1 MAGII
6 KAGDGGSGA
15 RARDGV
21 GGNDTT
27 DGSAPGV
34 LTYGDYNT
42 ATDADGQSIYF
53 GGDKGSQGNV
63 YYFGTTA
70 IGDDT
75 EEDITNES
83 EVIESSDGKQ
93 GSRGNDGWGGMNL
106 QRIYYDHSNQ
116 VKRHAEFHGGTYYGH
131 SSSATQTRQIG
142 FIVYNFDSAVIA
154 YGRHVAIGP
163 LDGMYGAASDTSVNG
178 YTNALF
184 FYTEDDTGWLNSQVY
199 TTPPHNTYNNGI
211 VLYTILKCN
220 FHYVAT
226 GTGSG
231 ADIILEAY
239 IIEIPASAL
248 CR

>member
-21 GGNDTT
+21 GGNDSSN
-27 DGSAPGV
+27 GAPYNG
-34 LTYGDYNT
+34 TSGDSNT
-42 ATDADGQSIYF
+42 AGTDADGKPIYF
-53 GGDKGSQGNV
+53 GGDKGNQGNV
-63 YYFGTTA
+63 YYFGA
-70 IGDDT
+70 KEIGNT

-83 EVIESSDGKQ
+83 KVIESSDGKQ
-93 GSRGNDGWGGMNL
+93 GSRGNNGWGGMNL

-131 SSSATQTRQIG
+131 SSSTTQTKQIG
-142 FIVYNFDSAVIA
+142 FIVYNFDSVYVA
-154 YGRHVAIGP
+154 YGRHVDIGP
-163 LDGMYGAASDTSVNG
+163 LGGEYGAANNSKVKD

-184 FYTEDDTGWLNSQVY
+184 FYTEDDTSWLNSQVY

-239 IIEIPASAL
+239 IIETPASAV